1 METCKTIHREHSL
14 SSEGVGRNRTV
25 MESICLENGSKFLGS
40 YLWIFPVLFF
50 FFSKQGI
57 VTRFSNLI

>member
-40 YLWIFPVLFF
+40 YLWVFPVLFF
-50 FFSKQGI
+50 FFQNRELSLGFQI
-57 VTRFSNLI
+57 

>member
-25 MESICLENGSKFLGS
+25 TESICLENGPKFLGS
-40 YLWIFPVLFF
+40 YLWVFPVLFF
-50 FFSKQGI
+50 FFQNRELSLGFQI
-57 VTRFSNLI
+57 

>member
-50 FFSKQGI
+50 FFQNRELSLGFQI
-57 VTRFSNLI
+57 

>member
-25 MESICLENGSKFLGS
+25 TESICLENGSKFLGS

-50 FFSKQGI
+50 FFQNRELSLGFQI
-57 VTRFSNLI
+57 